1 MASISTAELDYRPSY
16 LAAAVAGTLVFAL
29 YALTLAPSTA
39 MWDTSEY
46 LAAAYVL
53 GLPHP
58 PGNPL
63 FVLIG
68 RVFAVLPIPGAS
80 VAVKINL
87 LAALCS
93 AISAAMWFLIT
104 ERVLVAW
111 LTRRWQRI
119 VGGALAALIGATAF
133 TVWNQSVVNEKV
145 YTVSLLGLA
154 IIAWL
159 TVRWSDDPDGPKAD
173 RILVLIAYLST
184 LGYTNHMAGMLA
196 APAVAIAVLVRR
208 PQTFVRWK
216 LLLVIA
222 GVAILGMTPFASQPI
237 RAAHFPEI
245 NEGEPTGCTTEFGW
259 DCTFSGL
266 TLERFEY
273 NFNRGQY
280 GKPSLVERQAPF
292 VAQIGMW
299 WTYFR
304 WQWLRD
310 PGGEHYRLQVF
321 LSVVFLS
328 LGLLGGWVHWT
339 RDRRSF
345 WFFGPLM
352 LTLTLVL
359 IYYLN
364 FKYGFSQAP
373 QLGDAVP
380 REVRDR
386 DYFYLWS
393 FSAWSVWSALGLVA
407 LWEWL
412 AEAFGSET
420 VRLGRDVVSQPR
432 PRSWLYASP
441 ILAIAFVPLFGNW
454 SAASRAGERD
464 TVAFARDLLN
474 SVEPYGILVTAGDN
488 DTFPLWY
495 AQEVE
500 GVRQDVVVA
509 NTSLLKTDWYVRQI
523 IRAPVREYDAAAGPA
538 IYRDKE
544 WPKPSGSPLDMTFEE
559 ADAVPD
565 YLPVTRPLL
574 FREGEIEAQIA
585 PYSANDPRYLLRDEI
600 LVLRMIRDA
609 YPERPVYFSRT
620 AGRYGEGLG
629 LGPYLLT
636 QGLAK
641 QLMPTIPT
649 PARDTL
655 LTPDGWLDVTRSL
668 RLWQDVFV
676 GPDAIAE
683 RGDWIDQASVGIP
696 MIYVATAGMLAEAL
710 EQTGRRAEA
719 REVLREGQAV
729 AQAVG
734 LGDVFAEALVDSPP
748 VLAPGGDSA
757 ARR

>member
-1 MASISTAELDYRPSY
+1 MTSTTITELDYRPSY
-16 LAAAVAGTLVFAL
+16 LAAAVAGALVFAL

-53 GLPHP
+53 GIPHP

-68 RVFAVLPIPGAS
+68 RVFAVLPVPGAS

-93 AISAAMWFLIT
+93 AISATMWFLIT

-196 APAVAIAVLVRR
+196 VPAVAVAVLVRR
-208 PQTFVRWK
+208 PQTLLRWK

-222 GVAILGMTPFASQPI
+222 GVSFLGFTPFASQPI

-245 NEGEPTGCTTEFGW
+245 NEGEPTGCTTEFRW
-259 DCTFSGL
+259 DCTFSEL
-266 TLERFEY
+266 TLERFDY
-273 NFNRGQY
+273 NVNRGQY

-292 VAQIGMW
+292 AAQLGMW
-299 WTYFR
+299 WMYFR

-310 PGGEHYRLQVF
+310 PGGEHYRAQVF

-352 LTLTLVL
+352 VTLTLVL
-359 IYYLN
+359 VFYLN

-373 QLGDAVP
+373 QLGDTVP

-386 DYFYLWS
+386 DYFFLWS
-393 FSAWSVWSALGLVA
+393 FSAWSVWAALGLVA

-412 AEAFGSET
+412 AEAFGSES
-420 VRLGRDVVSQPR
+420 VKLGRDVVQQPR

-441 ILAIAFVPLFGNW
+441 VLAIAIVPLFTNW
-454 SAASRAGERD
+454 AAASRAGERD
-464 TVAFARDLLN
+464 TIAFARDLLN
-474 SVEPYGILVTAGDN
+474 SVEPYGILITAGDN

-500 GVRQDVVVA
+500 GIRQDVVVA

-538 IYRDKE
+538 IYRDGE
-544 WPKPSGSPLDMTFEE
+544 WPVPGGPPLDMTFAE
-559 ADAVPD
+559 ADSVPD
-565 YLPVTRPLL
+565 YVPVTRPLL
-574 FREGEIEAQIA
+574 FRQGEIEAQIA
-585 PYSANDPRYLLRDEI
+585 PYSANEARYLLRDEI

-620 AGRYGEGLG
+620 SGRYGEGLG
-629 LGPYLLT
+629 LAPYLLT

-641 QLMPTIPT
+641 RLMPSIPS
-649 PARDTL
+649 PARDTVL
-655 LTPDGWLDVTRSL
+655 SPDGWLDVPRSL
-668 RLWQDVFV
+668 HLWQNVFV
-676 GPDAIAE
+676 GPEAIAE

-696 MIYVATAGMLAEAL
+696 MIYVATAGILAEAL
-710 EQTGRRAEA
+710 EQTGRTSDA
-719 REVLREGQAV
+719 RQVLRDGQSV

-734 LGDVFAEALVDSPP
+734 LGDIFADALVDSPP